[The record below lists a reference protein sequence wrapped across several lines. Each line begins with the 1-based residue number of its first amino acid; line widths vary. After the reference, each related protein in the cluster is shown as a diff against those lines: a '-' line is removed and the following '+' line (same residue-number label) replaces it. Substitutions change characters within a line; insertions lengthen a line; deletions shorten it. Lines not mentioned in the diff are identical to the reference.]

1 MGTVIGLVVLAAI
14 GWYLVSKTGLHI
26 HQWISNKY
34 AEHQQNKHDS
44 K

>member
-1 MGTVIGLVVLAAI
+1 MGTVTGLIVLAAI
-14 GWYLVSKTGLHI
+14 DWYLVRKSGLHI

-34 AEHQQNKHDS
+34 EEHQQNKRDS